1 MCPRHLMPLEEDAA
15 NEELRRYLVKKD
27 YYSVSI
33 LKDYLREVI
42 LLQASDSHL
51 LSVLFRQT
59 MEIIGRSI
67 PFEEEPMIN
76 LLGWF
81 DNCQWTVCLFPRRT
95 RRPRQFYAEGTEKI
109 LFSPGCVDMA
119 GLIISP
125 REEDFRKY
133 SAGLLTDM
141 FSQVTAG
148 PDSWEAIQKELI
160 RL

>member
-1 MCPRHLMPLEEDAA
+1 
-15 NEELRRYLVKKD
+15 
-27 YYSVSI
+27 
-33 LKDYLREVI
+33 
-42 LLQASDSHL
+42 
-51 LSVLFRQT
+51 
-59 MEIIGRSI
+59 
-67 PFEEEPMIN
+67 MIN

-133 SAGLLTDM
+133 SARFIDRYVQSGNRRPRI
-141 FSQVTAG
+141 AG
-148 PDSWEAIQKELI
+148 K
-160 RL
+160 RYKKN

>member
-1 MCPRHLMPLEEDAA
+1 
-15 NEELRRYLVKKD
+15 
-27 YYSVSI
+27 
-33 LKDYLREVI
+33 
-42 LLQASDSHL
+42 
-51 LSVLFRQT
+51 
-59 MEIIGRSI
+59 
-67 PFEEEPMIN
+67 MIN

-81 DNCQWTVCLFPRRT
+81 DNCNGPFVFFPAHT
-95 RRPRQFYAEGTEKI
+95 PSWQFYAEGTEKI

-141 FSQVTAG
+141 FSQVTAAS
-148 PDSWEAIQKELI
+148 DSWEPIQKELI

>member
-1 MCPRHLMPLEEDAA
+1 
-15 NEELRRYLVKKD
+15 
-27 YYSVSI
+27 
-33 LKDYLREVI
+33 
-42 LLQASDSHL
+42 
-51 LSVLFRQT
+51 

-76 LLGWF
+76 LLSWF

>member
-1 MCPRHLMPLEEDAA
+1 MKSSA
-15 NEELRRYLVKKD
+15 RYLVKKD

-148 PDSWEAIQKELI
+148 PDSWEALQKELI